1 MGLVTFETLWSRNV
15 FELANLYSFF
25 WVWCSVSGIG
35 SIQNFKKHQR
45 TANKILNSQHKSP
58 GRTRKL
64 TNGLFKGRVQE
75 V

>member
-1 MGLVTFETLWSRNV
+1 MGLVIFKTLWSRGV
-15 FELANLYSFF
+15 FELANLYSVV

-35 SIQNFKKHQR
+35 SIQNFKEHQR

-64 TNGLFKGRVQE
+64 THGLFKGRVQE
-75 V
+75 L